1 MNASS
6 TEMTRKT
13 AISTRMI
20 SISFLSEHFFRLG
33 LMRSIVSVELEVSTS
48 EDRVDIDAEST
59 STTTR
64 PIRMSSRDGIMASK
78 SGLPLDRV
86 EITVLPLPSSVSVQN
101 NRSKPPS
108 R

>member
-1 MNASS
+1 
-6 TEMTRKT
+6 MTRKT

-64 PIRMSSRDGIMASK
+64 PIRISGRAVCSRDGIMASK